1 MITRPLL
8 MTGTIVLAALA
19 FAACATPQVSD
30 DDGASVGKVTQGIQG
45 GSVDSSNKYRFNV
58 GLCFG
63 GRGNCRGSCS
73 GTLITPNLV
82 LTARHCVDD
91 SPDQVECTGQKF
103 GAQKI
108 ATNQLFVTTHYQMQG
123 QSTIGWHGVSRIL
136 RKGQTECLDQDP
148 YDMRC
153 TWNPQTFECR
163 QRCELD
169 SAGQDQCV
177 SDPYCE
183 WVPTGGG

>member
-1 MITRPLL
+1 MN
-8 MTGTIVLAALA
+8 A
-19 FAACATPQVSD
+19 
-30 DDGASVGKVTQGIQG
+30 
-45 GSVDSSNKYRFNV
+45 
-58 GLCFG
+58 
-63 GRGNCRGSCS
+63 

-136 RKGQTECLDQDP
+136 RPTTGFGGSNKVDLKQADLSQP
-148 YDMRC
+148 A
-153 TWNPQTFECR
+153 Q
-163 QRCELD
+163 
-169 SAGQDQCV
+169 SV
-177 SDPYCE
+177 SMAP
-183 WVPTGGG
+183 